1 MFAQE
6 HAIIPSILHMLP
18 VIPIS
23 HSQYA
28 QFLSIS
34 PRYWLEKWQ
43 YMWLFLGYIWACWCL
58 NCSSLLMDQMN
69 CNKAYPSAL
78 ILICVFPLY
87 FKILKCDRNII
98 FMQHSQCFFKCA
110 WKLTRDSESMRK
122 EGKRRRENSKTHK
135 PCFLSCKL
143 NSVPFLSWV
152 NYAAHTSQGA
162 LSSFYQ

>member
-18 VIPIS
+18 VIPTS

-98 FMQHSQCFFKCA
+98 FMQHSQCFFQMCLKVD
-110 WKLTRDSESMRK
+110 KRFRIDEEGRK
-122 EGKRRRENSKTHK
+122 TQKGEQQNT
-135 PCFLSCKL
+135 
-143 NSVPFLSWV
+143 
-152 NYAAHTSQGA
+152 
-162 LSSFYQ
+162 

>member
-98 FMQHSQCFFKCA
+98 FMQHSQCFFQMCLKVD
-110 WKLTRDSESMRK
+110 KRFRINE
-122 EGKRRRENSKTHK
+122 EGRNTQKGEQQNT
-135 PCFLSCKL
+135 
-143 NSVPFLSWV
+143 
-152 NYAAHTSQGA
+152 
-162 LSSFYQ
+162 

>member
-23 HSQYA
+23 HPQYA

-98 FMQHSQCFFKCA
+98 FMQHSQCFFQMCLKVD
-110 WKLTRDSESMRK
+110 KRFRIDEEGRK
-122 EGKRRRENSKTHK
+122 TQKGEQQNT
-135 PCFLSCKL
+135 
-143 NSVPFLSWV
+143 
-152 NYAAHTSQGA
+152 
-162 LSSFYQ
+162 

>member
-23 HSQYA
+23 HPQYA

-98 FMQHSQCFFKCA
+98 FMQHSQCFFQMCLKVD
-110 WKLTRDSESMRK
+110 KRFRINE
-122 EGKRRRENSKTHK
+122 EGRNTQKGEQQNT
-135 PCFLSCKL
+135 
-143 NSVPFLSWV
+143 
-152 NYAAHTSQGA
+152 
-162 LSSFYQ
+162 

>member
-98 FMQHSQCFFKCA
+98 FMQHSQCFFQMCLKVD
-110 WKLTRDSESMRK
+110 KRFRIDE
-122 EGKRRRENSKTHK
+122 EGRNTQKGEQQNT
-135 PCFLSCKL
+135 
-143 NSVPFLSWV
+143 
-152 NYAAHTSQGA
+152 
-162 LSSFYQ
+162 